1 MQGSILTSW
10 VQMLLC
16 LGPWEGEQQSERSSM
31 TPGGSMVSE
40 CGCKEV
46 NIADYGLWSLCFY
59 LTTTCLN
66 PVFAYLSLSSRAGV
80 CADPADPWQC
90 RKERRQTL
98 LLFPWEESRLERWGE
113 PQCLSQGGKSMSGKP
128 NRNVNAVRIHAAYL
142 VIWSTLH
149 VLSRDLISFPPRMMK
164 GGRSPLWTAGRRS
177 WRLVWSARWLEKMG

>member
-1 MQGSILTSW
+1 METFTQGSILTSW
-10 VQMLLC
+10 VRMLLC
-16 LGPWEGEQQSERSSM
+16 LGPWVGEQQSERSSM

-128 NRNVNAVRIHAAYL
+128 KPQCQCRENTC
-142 VIWSTLH
+142 TLR
-149 VLSRDLISFPPRMMK
+149 VLSRDLISFLPRMMK
-164 GGRSPLWTAGRRS
+164 GDRSPSWTAGRRS
-177 WRLVWSARWLEKMG
+177 WRLAWSAQWSEKTE